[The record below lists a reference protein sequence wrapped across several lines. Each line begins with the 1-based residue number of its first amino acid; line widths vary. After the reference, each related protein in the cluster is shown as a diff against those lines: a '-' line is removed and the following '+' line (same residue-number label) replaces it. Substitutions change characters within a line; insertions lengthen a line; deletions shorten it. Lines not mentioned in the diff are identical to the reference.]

1 MQINSNRPA
10 DYYPISSAD
19 GRNNSRL
26 PVVFDA
32 TTEQLK
38 PVVSKERADN
48 TTVVL
53 PTTSNQDSQ
62 QARFVRDFFASDRQL
77 SSSIQQQPLLPA
89 AVQQYLLVDDIPN
102 QKTSAQGQF
111 LDEMV

>member
-1 MQINSNRPA
+1 MQINSNRLA
-10 DYYPISSAD
+10 DYYPAVQTD
-19 GRNNSRL
+19 GRNNTRL

-32 TTEQLK
+32 TAELK

-53 PTTSNQDSQ
+53 PTTPNQDSQ
-62 QARFVRDFFASDRQL
+62 QARFVRDFFTSDRQL
-77 SSSIQQQPLLPA
+77 NDNINQRPLLPA
-89 AVQQYLLVDDIPN
+89 AVQQYLLIDDIAD
-102 QKTSAQGQF
+102 QQSSVQGQF